1 MARRLVDTVNKNTGV
16 NRTMVSKTRRQAFR
30 TAVKN
35 RYRRK
40 SAGGGGG

>member
-16 NRTMVSKTRRQAFR
+16 NRTRVSNARRRAFR